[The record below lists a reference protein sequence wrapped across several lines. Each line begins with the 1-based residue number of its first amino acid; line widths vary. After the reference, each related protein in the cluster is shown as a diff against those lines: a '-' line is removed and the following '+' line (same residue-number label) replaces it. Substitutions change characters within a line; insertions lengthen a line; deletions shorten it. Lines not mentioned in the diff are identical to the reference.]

1 VKRSTHRQRAP
12 CPVPQLDQLRLLRG
26 GLRFRCG
33 ACATSFT
40 RSLLEVERMIAM
52 PGADSQGP
60 EQRHQARSGHPFPG
74 AVDSRSESSID
85 NNPGRSAVDLHEP
98 LAAFGYQPDC

>member
-1 VKRSTHRQRAP
+1 
-12 CPVPQLDQLRLLRG
+12 
-26 GLRFRCG
+26 
-33 ACATSFT
+33 
-40 RSLLEVERMIAM
+40 MIAM